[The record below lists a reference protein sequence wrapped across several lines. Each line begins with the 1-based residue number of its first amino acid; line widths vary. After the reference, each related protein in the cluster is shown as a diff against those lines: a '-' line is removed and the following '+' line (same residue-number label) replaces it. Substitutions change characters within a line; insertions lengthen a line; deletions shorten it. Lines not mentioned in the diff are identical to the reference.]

1 MPQSALARLMM
12 DDQALT
18 PGQPMLFQISNPE
31 SGRVSHCGVSEFT
44 AEEGNAHVLSWMMEN
59 LQLKERDEVR
69 IKSVRLE
76 RGSYVKL
83 QPHSVE
89 FFASIRNLKDAL
101 EASFNHSFFCVTTGD
116 TILISHWGKEFYLNV
131 VETRPGPAV
140 SLVDTDCE
148 VEFDTPLD
156 YKEPEPEPK
165 KGVKK
170 KKKRDAAGEVKEELL
185 DESKEIKF
193 VAFTG
198 NSRRLSGETG
208 EAPMDEAV
216 EPETKKLKK
225 LAAAEDNKAGLEQ
238 GKFVAFSGSARRLS
252 GVGGG
257 VHQKEDSGVKV
268 TDGGKMEKKEG
279 KAESSGAKN
288 EPCKPFTG
296 RKYTLMD

>member
-1 MPQSALARLMM
+1 MPQSALARLLM

-44 AEEGNAHVLSWMMEN
+44 AEEGSAHVLSWMMEN
-59 LQLKERDEVR
+59 LQLKESDEVR

-101 EASFNHSFFCVTTGD
+101 EGSLNHSFFCVTTGD

-156 YKEPEPEPK
+156 YKEPQPK
-165 KGVKK
+165 EK
-170 KKKRDAAGEVKEELL
+170 KKKRDAAGELL
-185 DESKEIKF
+185 DESKETKF

-216 EPETKKLKK
+216 QPEAKKLKK
-225 LAAAEDNKAGLEQ
+225 LAAAEDKKAGVEQ

-252 GVGGG
+252 GGGGG

-279 KAESSGAKN
+279 KAESSGAKK